1 LLVGVLAGAAAPL
14 AACAAPDDDPAR
26 AQSGEAPLASDETLA
41 PGAPGAALVAP
52 TPCPT
57 SGKGALVTAA
67 PCFVFPPTA
76 TGASS
81 SGANAGVNH
90 YALAPTG
97 APTGKLVLFLNPS
110 LGSPAQ
116 SIGDPATNVY
126 TAAVAARDHVLG
138 LSYPSDQIIGRLC
151 SDDDACFLP
160 TRTTIVTGTRAAG
173 TAPDLRAVGL
183 TDSIHGRA
191 ALALAY
197 LAATR
202 PGDGWAQYLV
212 PGVDP
217 LVNPAAAVQWSKVIA
232 MGHSQG
238 GGHAALLA
246 RMHPLARLVVLSSP
260 CDEANG
266 APASWLTASAA
277 WQTATATAGY
287 GFAAASDTT
296 CGMHTEIWDALAL
309 AAARRFEN
317 AASCAGASAHT
328 ATTQC
333 PANMA
338 RVQSL
343 VTP

>member
-1 LLVGVLAGAAAPL
+1 MLSRISFCASAALLSF
-14 AACAAPDDDPAR
+14 ACVEDPA
-26 AQSGEAPLASDETLA
+26 AGGFDEPAPQEATPTLR
-41 PGAPGAALVAP
+41 GAALAP
-52 TPCPT
+52 PAACPS

-67 PCFVFPPTA
+67 PCWVFPPTA
-76 TGASS
+76 TGAAAG
-81 SGANAGVNH
+81 GANADVNH
-90 YALAPTG
+90 YALAPTS

-116 SIGDPATNVY
+116 SIASASTNLY
-126 TAAVAARDHVLG
+126 TAAIAARDHVLG

-151 SDDDACFLP
+151 NDADACFLP
-160 TRTTIVTGTRAAG
+160 TRTTIVTGTRQPG
-173 TAPDLRAVGL
+173 TAPELRAVGL

-197 LAATR
+197 LASTR
-202 PGDGWAQYLV
+202 PGEGWGQYLV
-212 PGVDP
+212 AGVDP
-217 LVNPAAAVQWSKVIA
+217 RTNPGAAVQWSKVIA

-266 APASWLTASAA
+266 APASWLAASAS
-277 WQTATATAGY
+277 WQTATAQLGY
-287 GFAAASDTT
+287 GFAAQSDTT
-296 CGMHTEIWDALAL
+296 CAMHTEIWDALAM
-309 AAARRFEN
+309 APARRFEN

-333 PANMA
+333 PSNMA